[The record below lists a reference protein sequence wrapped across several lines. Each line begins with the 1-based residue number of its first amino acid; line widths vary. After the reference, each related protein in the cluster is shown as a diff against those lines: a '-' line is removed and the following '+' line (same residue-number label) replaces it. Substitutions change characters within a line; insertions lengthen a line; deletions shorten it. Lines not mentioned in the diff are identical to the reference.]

1 MGLKVYECQ
10 PRGDTRPQCPRG
22 LVPRVGTTC
31 GKLRSPFLGM
41 ALAEVKLKWGYR
53 TWPFAQ
59 PGLELVLRD

>member
-1 MGLKVYECQ
+1 
-10 PRGDTRPQCPRG
+10 